1 MQSMEVTSYS
11 ITTVPS
17 CSAGS
22 HQPLK
27 DSRAITFWT
36 ASKVKEYIPTILID
50 RFKKDCGP
58 KLDDLHL
65 LLRFKGLARS
75 QA

>member
-27 DSRAITFWT
+27 DCLAITFWT
-36 ASKVKEYIPTILID
+36 ASKGKKYILNILID
-50 RFKKDCGP
+50 RFKKDCGL

-65 LLRFKGLARS
+65 LL
-75 QA
+75 